1 MYCQSCGIAIG
12 QSMRFCN
19 RCGTSVVA
27 HDPAETRR
35 LEKRL
40 DEYLD
45 GMFWITAFGVGLTGG
60 GSLVLK
66 KADFSESFL
75 LAFLILSATAF
86 FINFALSLWV
96 VRGIGKSLKEV
107 KLQTLPSTGDT
118 SELEP
123 MKIQPALRPAAS
135 VTENTTRSFEP
146 IYHKRNSD

>member
-27 HDPAETRR
+27 HDAAETRR

-60 GSLVLK
+60 GLLVLK
-66 KADFSESFL
+66 KAEFSERFL
-75 LAFLILSATAF
+75 LAFLIVSGTAF
-86 FINFALSLWV
+86 LINFALSLWI
-96 VRGIGKSLKEV
+96 VRGINKSLKEA
-107 KLQTLPSTGDT
+107 KTQTPPSPADT

-123 MKIQPALRPAAS
+123 MRVQPALQPAAS

-146 IYHKRNSD
+146 IYNKRNSD